1 MGMLDMLTPKIPEGT
16 HPIMQPDVG
25 RQRQHDGYCG
35 RLEAAGIVQSMS
47 RKGGCIG
54 DGAAGQVLGHIKD
67 ESFRSGESPDFDTFK
82 SEPEDYIAYRNSR
95 RGKVKLK
102 GLTPEEFRNQSPVA
116 YPPINHV
123 QV

>member
-1 MGMLDMLTPKIPEGT
+1 
-16 HPIMQPDVG
+16 MQPDMG

-35 RLEAAGIVQSMS
+35 GLEAAGIVQSMS
-47 RKGGCIG
+47 RKGNRIG

-67 ESFRSGESPDFDTFK
+67 EFFHGGESPDSDTFK

-95 RGKVKLK
+95 RRQVKLK
-102 GLTPEEFRNQSPVA
+102 GLTPEEFRNQPLVA